1 MAEASFDTP
10 DGDDVTIDP
19 ESVSQLRAGEEEG
32 TAVIELDDGSEVVV
46 VATLLEVAA
55 ELGLD
60 PLDYIS
66 SDDDVSLTELIAGA
80 ELDEED

>member
-19 ESVSQLRAGEEEG
+19 ENVSQLRAGEEEG